1 MIAWLVRRLAAALAI
16 VFAVVTLTFFLMHLA
31 PGEPLLPG
39 AETPVD
45 PALVVRVRQEFGL
58 DRPLL
63 VQYGLYLEQL
73 AHGNLGQSFALH
85 RSVAD
90 ALADTIPNTLML
102 TGCALSIDLL
112 LGFALGIYQATH
124 ARRVPDIG
132 LSLVTLFL
140 YSVPTFWLG
149 LIALLVFGEWL
160 RWFPVGGMID
170 PVLHYSL
177 PWIGR
182 ASDRLWHLALPAL
195 TLGLV
200 GAAGTARYQ
209 RAAVLEVL
217 GLDFVRTAR
226 AKGLSEGRVVFVHAL
241 RNALLSFITLFGL
254 SLPFLLTGAVLVET
268 VFAWPGM
275 GRLAADAV
283 FRRDYPVV
291 MAATIGASVLV
302 VLGNLLADLLYH
314 VADPRIRASGG
325 AP

>member
-45 PALVVRVRQEFGL
+45 PVVITALRHQFGL

-63 VQYGLYLEQL
+63 VQYGDYLSAL
-73 AHGNLGQSFALH
+73 AHGNFGLSFALH

-90 ALADTIPNTLML
+90 ALGDAIPNTLVL
-102 TGCALSIDLL
+102 TGTALAIELL

-124 ARRVPDIG
+124 AHHVPDIG
-132 LSLVTLFL
+132 LSAITLFL

-149 LIALLVFGEWL
+149 LLALLVFGEWL
-160 RWFPVGGMID
+160 RWFPVGGMVD
-170 PVLHYSL
+170 PVMHYSL

-182 ASDRLWHLALPAL
+182 AGDRLWHLTLPAL
-195 TLGLV
+195 TLGLI

-209 RAAVLEVL
+209 RAALLEVL
-217 GLDFVRTAR
+217 GQDFVRTAR
-226 AKGLSEGRVVFVHAL
+226 AKGLPERRVVLVHAL
-241 RNALLSFITLFGL
+241 RNSLLSFITLVGL
-254 SLPFLLTGAVLVET
+254 SFPFLLTGAVLVET

-275 GRLAADAV
+275 GKLAADAV

-291 MAATIGASVLV
+291 MAATISASVLV
-302 VLGNLLADLLYH
+302 VLGNLLADMLYH
-314 VADPRIRASGG
+314 VADPRIRASDS
-325 AP
+325 